1 MISSSPPGP
10 HDGYAT
16 DVAELCSDLLRIDT
30 TNPGDGSG
38 PGERQAAEY
47 VAEALEAAG
56 VRATLTE
63 PRHRRTSVLARID
76 GAEPGLPPL
85 LVHGHLDTVPAE
97 PRDWTLHPLSGDL
110 HHGCLWGR
118 GAVDMKG
125 TLAMTLALVR
135 AWARTGQRPR
145 RDLVLAF
152 LADEES
158 TGAYGSRHV
167 TTAHRDHFAGVEE
180 AISESGGFSITTRS
194 LDAGPDARVY
204 PIAVGERGTAWM
216 RLTAH
221 GTAGHGSGPG
231 EDNAVAELVHA
242 LSRLA
247 THRWPTRLTPSVGAL
262 LDALDRILGSRIDR
276 TRLEEEASRLG
287 RLGELFDCTVRDTA
301 HPTVLTAGGKVN
313 VIPSHAH
320 AEVDGRFLPGAR
332 DAFLETVDRL
342 LGPKVTREFINCEEA
357 VAADHEG
364 PAFDAMA
371 AAIRSQ
377 DPHAHPVPF
386 IQSGGTDAKAFAGIG
401 ISTYGFA
408 PLLLDPHL
416 HYFGM
421 FHGVDERVPVSGLDF
436 GVRALHR
443 FLTTY

>member
-1 MISSSPPGP
+1 MTATRPPGL
-10 HDGYAT
+10 HDGYAA
-16 DVAELCSDLLRIDT
+16 DVAALCSDLLRIDT

-38 PGERQAAEY
+38 PGERRAAEY
-47 VAEALEAAG
+47 VAEALDTAG

-63 PRHRRTSVLARID
+63 PRPRRTSVLARID
-76 GAEPGLPPL
+76 GEDPGLSPL
-85 LVHGHLDTVPAE
+85 LVHGHLDSVPAE
-97 PRDWTLHPLSGDL
+97 PRDWALHPLSGDL
-110 HHGCLWGR
+110 HRGCLWGR

-167 TTAHRDHFAGVEE
+167 TAAHRDHFTGVEE

-194 LDAGPDARVY
+194 LCGGPDARVY
-204 PIAVGERGTAWM
+204 PVAVGERGTAWM

-231 EDNAVAELVHA
+231 EDNAVAELVRA

-247 THRWPTRLTPSVGAL
+247 DHRWPTRLTPAVGAL
-262 LDALDRILGSRIDR
+262 LDALDRTLGFRIDR

-287 RLGELFDCTVRDTA
+287 RLGELFDCTVRNTA

-364 PAFDAMA
+364 PAFGAMA

-408 PLLLDPHL
+408 PLLLDPNL

-436 GVRALHR
+436 GVRVLHR